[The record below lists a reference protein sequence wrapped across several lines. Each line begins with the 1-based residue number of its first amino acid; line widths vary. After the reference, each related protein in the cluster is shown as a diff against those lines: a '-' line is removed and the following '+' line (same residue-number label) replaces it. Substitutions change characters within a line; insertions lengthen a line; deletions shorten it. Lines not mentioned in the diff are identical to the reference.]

1 MAKKKMVYAFGA
13 DLTELEKGLKQ
24 INTKINKLT
33 NTMRKNGRAMTTAFT
48 VPLSAIGAAA
58 TKSAL
63 DVDRAMSS
71 IARGTGATGAALKGL
86 QTEWKSLAGSV
97 SQNFETSAKVLADYN
112 TRLGLTGKA
121 LKDLSKQALDAGR
134 MLGEDVNAV
143 VKESAKA
150 MQDWGVPAEE
160 MTGYMDKIFLASQST
175 GVGMAELSGN
185 MYKYGSAL
193 RQMGFSTNDTIA
205 TLAQFDKQGVNTE
218 LVMGSLRIA
227 LGKLAKAGV
236 TDAAEGFRIL
246 TDQIKNAANPTEA
259 TRKAIELF
267 GSRAGPDMAAAIR
280 EGRFEIGELSAALME
295 SKGAIERNSAATKT
309 FGDRWLETKNQVG
322 IAIAPI
328 GKQLLNLADSVMPS
342 VKAQA
347 EKLGTAIENMSED
360 SRKAIIALAAAF
372 AVGGPLLIAISA
384 TIKAFS
390 TLSGT
395 LLSLATGPAAPFIVL
410 GVAIALI
417 VGHFNDAEK
426 AARDFNNEVSQI
438 DTSKIKELQS
448 ITNAGIFGAEGLKGS
463 IAIANEGL
471 KKLYPPVTPKE
482 GAAPV
487 ADVPVASPVAPP
499 ARRTGGGSIPSTGG
513 SNGKS
518 GPSAADKLVASIRD
532 QMQYMNEE
540 GAKFLP
546 ILDEWKAKLKP
557 LSDDWKSIVDLQKQI
572 TGDVEAKSKEAI
584 TKQAEQD
591 QKAIQDLQSMLGEL
605 NWQNSM
611 GLLGDD
617 EYLAHLTET
626 FAALKSQLADPMIM
640 ETWTEPM
647 KELFASIQQLQSAEA
662 DESMEALRMQFEA
675 GAIGLEQYRAGLEAL
690 KTEFQEFPLAVKLID
705 NQIVALDR
713 SVQNTTK
720 SIGIMIKEAEQAIAD
735 KLSTLADDLSG
746 AFAAALVYGDD
757 LGAALQ
763 KLGQDIAF
771 AIVKALLLKYVFGP
785 IMGFMGLAD
794 GGVVSGG
801 SIVPFARGGIV
812 NKPTLFPMAHG
823 MGLMGEAGPEAV
835 MPLKRGA
842 DGKLGVTAEGS
853 AGGSPVIIN
862 VLDQG
867 DLERVTY
874 EAMAKYPGSQIVT
887 NHVMRARSERSSL
900 AFGGV

>member
-1 MAKKKMVYAFGA
+1 MAKKKVTYAFGA
-13 DLTELEKGLKQ
+13 DLSELEKGWKR
-24 INTKINKLT
+24 IDYKLGKLSSSLQKT
-33 NTMRKNGRAMTTAFT
+33 GRAMTTAFT
-48 VPLSAIGAAA
+48 VPLAAIGAAA

-246 TDQIKNAANPTEA
+246 TEQIKNAKSPTEA

-280 EGRFEIGELSAALME
+280 EGRFEIGELSAALLE
-295 SKGAIERNSAATKT
+295 SQGAIERNSAATKT

-471 KKLYPPVTPKE
+471 KKIYPPVTPKE
-482 GAAPV
+482 GAPPV

-499 ARRTGGGSIPSTGG
+499 ARRTGGGSIHSTGG
-513 SNGKS
+513 SKGKS
-518 GPSAADKLVASIRD
+518 GPSAADQLVVSIRAI
-532 QMQYMNEE
+532 
-540 GAKFLP
+540 GA
-546 ILDEWKAKLKP
+546 ETA
-557 LSDDWKSIVDLQKQI
+557 
-572 TGDVEAKSKEAI
+572 A
-584 TKQAEQD
+584 
-591 QKAIQDLQSMLGEL
+591 AIQRIEDLKAQSQDAIDSASAGVEQFWSNM
-605 NWQNSM
+605 NWEHSQ
-611 GLLGDD
+611 GLLGD
-617 EYLAHLTET
+617 ENYFSMLNAEIEKLTVNSDAWKARFTELQSIALQLSGT
-626 FAALKSQLADPMIM
+626 QMDNLNEQLKNGKLSTEEWTAQVAALKDEYSDLPNVLKAIDIKMGETKGTISEVGDMTKLWANDLSQGLAQAIVN
-640 ETWTEPM
+640 
-647 KELFASIQQLQSAEA
+647 AE
-662 DESMEALRMQFEA
+662 DLGDALRNIA
-675 GAIGLEQYRAGLEAL
+675 
-690 KTEFQEFPLAVKLID
+690 
-705 NQIVALDR
+705 
-713 SVQNTTK
+713 K
-720 SIGIMIKEAEQAIAD
+720 SIAGS
-735 KLSTLADDLSG
+735 L
-746 AFAAALVYGDD
+746 
-757 LGAALQ
+757 LQ
-763 KLGQDIAF
+763 KLIGGWI
-771 AIVKALLLKYVFGP
+771 G
-785 IMGFMGLAD
+785 GLFAD
-794 GGVVSGG
+794 GAAFQDGRV
-801 SIVPFARGGIV
+801 IPFAKGGIV
-812 NKPTLFPMAHG
+812 TKPTIFPMARG

-835 MPLKRGA
+835 MPLTRTAG
-842 DGKLGVTAEGS
+842 GELGVKAEGNGS
-853 AGGSPVIIN
+853 GGTHITMNINAVDSQSFIQMLKNNKAVVESLVIENIYRN
-862 VLDQG
+862 GSVRKAIQQG
-867 DLERVTY
+867 V
-874 EAMAKYPGSQIVT
+874 
-887 NHVMRARSERSSL
+887 
-900 AFGGV
+900 